1 MANEEELFNR
11 SQKFAQ
17 EVRKANKDILGSTLE
32 INDAKELQ
40 LDLTKEAVKA
50 VKQGKFEQADELK
63 IQRSQV
69 KILQDKVK
77 LLSKTRK
84 NFKEINAEAQN
95 IAGSLQ
101 GIVEKLPGGKRLSKL
116 FGVDKLGKNFEK
128 ALNETA
134 KVYMNTAGSVA
145 DKTNA
150 AMSAFGPNLMA
161 AINPLTIIA
170 VLAAAAVTAFL
181 DFEKKAKGVADAT
194 GLTLSQSKEL
204 VKESKLAARARG
216 VELATSTDI
225 LAVQKATVKEFGIA
239 NMLSGKQA
247 ANIADIGRSFGIG
260 ASNAAAVTN
269 EFMRMGMGGQ
279 DASDALLQVSA
290 EALKAGV
297 SVGTVTADIAANAKD
312 VAKFFGGNVKELR
325 KAAVQAA
332 KLGVSLKTMA
342 SVSEGLLKFEDS
354 ITSQFEFQA
363 MTGKM
368 INLDKARQLAL
379 DGKIAE
385 ATQEVL
391 SNVGSLAEFDAMRP
405 LAQRKLAEATG
416 MNVDELTKSL
426 AVQEKLANATDD
438 QRAAAMGLNLSAAE
452 IASKS
457 PEQLQKLLAQ
467 QEASGQIAKDFAVL
481 KDDLASALI
490 PLGQVL
496 LTVFSGISS
505 VVSYIVDGFKMLAP
519 ILKVIGIL
527 LSPILAIMGAMAIVS
542 AITTAMATF
551 AAFPIIG
558 FALAASAV
566 AGIVG
571 YVGSLMNV
579 GDLGIDPNGGPVVMS
594 PQEGGIFQGT
604 RNDGVSMSPSHGTSG
619 GDSTSTAS
627 STPGVGN
634 AAIASA
640 IAKTNA
646 LLQQIL
652 DTGTTI
658 EMDGQVVGAT
668 LRTSDSFR
676 RR

>member
-17 EVRKANKDILGSTLE
+17 ELRKANQDILGSTLE

-50 VKQGKFEQADELK
+50 AKQGKFEQSDGLK

-69 KILQDKVK
+69 KILQEQVK

-170 VLAAAAVTAFL
+170 VLAAAAVAAFL

-194 GLTLSQSKEL
+194 GLTLSQSKAL

-216 VELATSTDI
+216 VELATSIDI

-269 EFMRMGMGGQ
+269 EFMRMGMGGE
-279 DASDALLQVSA
+279 DASNALLQVSA

-297 SVGTVTADIAANAKD
+297 SVGAVTADIAANAKD
-312 VAKFFGGNVKELR
+312 VAKFFGGNVKALR
-325 KAAVQAA
+325 KAAVEAA
-332 KLGVSLKTMA
+332 KLGISLATMA
-342 SVSEGLLKFEDS
+342 KVSNGLLNFEES
-354 ITSQFEFQA
+354 ISAQFELQA
-363 MTGKM
+363 LTGQQ
-368 INLDKARQLAL
+368 INLDAARELAL
-379 DGKIAE
+379 RGDIAG
-385 ATQEVL
+385 ASAEVL
-391 SNVGSLAEFDAMRP
+391 KQVGSIADFDNMSVIARNK
-405 LAQRKLAEATG
+405 LAQATG
-416 MNVDELTKSL
+416 MSVDELQKSL
-426 AVQEKLANATDD
+426 TIQEKLANATDD

-527 LSPILAIMGAMAIVS
+527 LSPILLMMGAIAMVAAIQ
-542 AITTAMATF
+542 TAMTTF
-551 AAFPIIG
+551 AAYPFVG
-558 FALAASAV
+558 FALATAAI
-566 AGIVG
+566 AGMVG
-571 YVGSLMNV
+571 YIGSLTKV

-594 PQEGGIFQGT
+594 PKEGGVFQGT

-627 STPGVGN
+627 STPGLGN

>member
-1 MANEEELFNR
+1 MR
-11 SQKFAQ
+11 S
-17 EVRKANKDILGSTLE
+17 DG
-32 INDAKELQ
+32 
-40 LDLTKEAVKA
+40 
-50 VKQGKFEQADELK
+50 
-63 IQRSQV
+63 
-69 KILQDKVK
+69 
-77 LLSKTRK
+77 LLS
-84 NFKEINAEAQN
+84 FEES
-95 IAGSLQ
+95 IA
-101 GIVEKLPGGKRLSKL
+101 
-116 FGVDKLGKNFEK
+116 
-128 ALNETA
+128 
-134 KVYMNTAGSVA
+134 
-145 DKTNA
+145 
-150 AMSAFGPNLMA
+150 
-161 AINPLTIIA
+161 
-170 VLAAAAVTAFL
+170 
-181 DFEKKAKGVADAT
+181 
-194 GLTLSQSKEL
+194 
-204 VKESKLAARARG
+204 
-216 VELATSTDI
+216 
-225 LAVQKATVKEFGIA
+225 
-239 NMLSGKQA
+239 
-247 ANIADIGRSFGIG
+247 
-260 ASNAAAVTN
+260 
-269 EFMRMGMGGQ
+269 
-279 DASDALLQVSA
+279 
-290 EALKAGV
+290 
-297 SVGTVTADIAANAKD
+297 
-312 VAKFFGGNVKELR
+312 
-325 KAAVQAA
+325 
-332 KLGVSLKTMA
+332 
-342 SVSEGLLKFEDS
+342 
-354 ITSQFEFQA
+354 SQFEFQA

-368 INLDKARQLAL
+368 INFDKARQLAL